1 MLIIIVLL
9 ILELPVKIY
18 FIYYSM
24 KELFLGSLV
33 TSYSDFL
40 EGNIISNV
48 IVNIENNMAK
58 EIITGEK
65 FSIITISDKGYGI
78 CNLVNITN
86 KKKMLQVIA
95 DYLVEHRNFDE
106 FAKSLNLAREQK
118 ELPKVKRR

>member
-33 TSYSDFL
+33 TSYGDFL
-40 EGNIISNV
+40 EGDIISNV
-48 IVNIENNMAK
+48 IVNIEDNIAK

-65 FSIITISDKGYGI
+65 FSIITISDKGYGV

-86 KKKMLQVIA
+86 NRKVLQVIA
-95 DYLVEHRNFDE
+95 NYLVEHRDFDE
-106 FAKSLNLAREQK
+106 FNKLLNLVREQK
-118 ELPKVKRR
+118 ELPKLKRR

>member
-1 MLIIIVLL
+1 MIVLL

-65 FSIITISDKGYGI
+65 FSIITIRDKGYGV

-86 KKKMLQVIA
+86 NRKVLQVIA
-95 DYLVEHRNFDE
+95 NYLVEHRDFDE
-106 FAKSLNLAREQK
+106 FNKLLNLVREQK

>member
-1 MLIIIVLL
+1 MIVLL

-65 FSIITISDKGYGI
+65 FSIITISDKGYGV
-78 CNLVNITN
+78 CNLVKITN

-106 FAKSLNLAREQK
+106 FAKLLNLAREQK

>member
-1 MLIIIVLL
+1 MIVLL

-48 IVNIENNMAK
+48 IVNIENNMVK

-65 FSIITISDKGYGI
+65 FSIITIRDKGYGV

-95 DYLVEHRNFDE
+95 DYLVKHRNFDE
-106 FAKSLNLAREQK
+106 FAKLLNLAREQK

>member
-65 FSIITISDKGYGI
+65 FSIITISDKGYGV

-106 FAKSLNLAREQK
+106 FAKLLNLAREQK

>member
-65 FSIITISDKGYGI
+65 FSIITISDKGYGV

-86 KKKMLQVIA
+86 NRKVLQVIA
-95 DYLVEHRNFDE
+95 NYLVEHRDFDE
-106 FAKSLNLAREQK
+106 FNKLLNLVREQK
-118 ELPKVKRR
+118 ELPKLKRR

>member
-1 MLIIIVLL
+1 MIVFL
-9 ILELPVKIY
+9 ILELPLKIY

-65 FSIITISDKGYGI
+65 FSIITISDKGYGV

-118 ELPKVKRR
+118 ELPIVKRR

>member
-1 MLIIIVLL
+1 MIVLL

>member
-1 MLIIIVLL
+1 MIVLL

-48 IVNIENNMAK
+48 IVNIENNMVK

-65 FSIITISDKGYGI
+65 FSIITIRDKRYGV

-86 KKKMLQVIA
+86 NRKVLQVIA
-95 DYLVEHRNFDE
+95 NYLVEHRDFDE
-106 FAKSLNLAREQK
+106 FNKLLNLVREQK

>member
-1 MLIIIVLL
+1 MIVLL

-48 IVNIENNMAK
+48 IVNIENNMVK

-65 FSIITISDKGYGI
+65 FSIITIRDKGYGV

-86 KKKMLQVIA
+86 NRKVLQVIA
-95 DYLVEHRNFDE
+95 NYLVEHRDFDE
-106 FAKSLNLAREQK
+106 FNKLLNLVREQK

>member
-65 FSIITISDKGYGI
+65 FSIITIRDKRYGV

-86 KKKMLQVIA
+86 NRKVLQVIA
-95 DYLVEHRNFDE
+95 NYLVEHRDFDE
-106 FAKSLNLAREQK
+106 FNKLLNLVREQK

>member
-65 FSIITISDKGYGI
+65 FSIITISDKGYGV

>member
-1 MLIIIVLL
+1 
-9 ILELPVKIY
+9 
-18 FIYYSM
+18 M

-65 FSIITISDKGYGI
+65 FSIITIRDKRYGV

-86 KKKMLQVIA
+86 NRKVLQVIA
-95 DYLVEHRNFDE
+95 NYLVEHRDFDE
-106 FAKSLNLAREQK
+106 FNKLLNLVREQK

>member
-1 MLIIIVLL
+1 MIVFL
-9 ILELPVKIY
+9 ILELPLKIY

-65 FSIITISDKGYGI
+65 FSIITISDKGYGV